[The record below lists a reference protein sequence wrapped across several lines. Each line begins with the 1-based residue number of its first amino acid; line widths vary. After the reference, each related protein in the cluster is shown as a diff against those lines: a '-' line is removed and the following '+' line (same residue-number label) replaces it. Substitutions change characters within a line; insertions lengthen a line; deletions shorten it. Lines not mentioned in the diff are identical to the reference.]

1 MVYPN
6 YIKRISAY
14 IIKLLVYTEVLKNIT
29 LPSLILQV
37 LIKGYIPN

>member
-14 IIKLLVYTEVLKNIT
+14 AIKLLAHAEVLKNAI
-29 LPSLILQV
+29 LLSLIL
-37 LIKGYIPN
+37 